1 MAITTEF
8 VVGHPEMD
16 AQHHAIQHLVNDVH
30 RALGAADVPGTL
42 RALEALWNGCVSHF
56 ANEDSLME
64 EYAYPERNPHRT
76 AHHLFLEDLKEL
88 LRVAESEGLSDKVGT
103 WALTRVPEWLAF
115 HIETNDAPLA
125 RHIARRTAARVV
137 ANMRGENEPPK
148 SRGRDA

>member
-30 RALGAADVPGTL
+30 RALGAQDLPGTL

-88 LRVAESEGLSDKVGT
+88 LRVAQAEGLSENVVTRAMK
-103 WALTRVPEWLAF
+103 RVPEWIAF
-115 HIETNDAPLA
+115 HVESNDAPFAKFLA
-125 RHIARRTAARVV
+125 KKTAARMMAGV
-137 ANMRGENEPPK
+137 RGEKPRKPT
-148 SRGRDA
+148 RRDA